1 MKAKQKTLRVFDIQ
15 IKNEADFFPY
25 MEKNLILLKEYFLI
39 LSGDV
44 TPKVIKYLDKNNL
57 CFIIADDCNLKL
69 ITKSNKPTKND
80 TIPKVASEKIK
91 NVTNSSQ
98 SSDTIVEVKK
108 IETLVFE
115 KTIRSGEEV
124 IYDGDVTI
132 FGRVNSAA
140 KVIAEGNIE
149 VYGTIDG
156 LVQCDGDYMIVKDLG
171 KGHIIFNGDILEKN
185 LFDGNLKKITY
196 SENTGAL
203 VKDIF
208 ETKNNKK
215 KN

>member
-15 IKNEADFFPY
+15 IKSEAEFFPY
-25 MEKNLILLKEYFLI
+25 MDKNLILLKEYFLI

-44 TPKVIKYLDKNNL
+44 TPKVTKYLDKNNL
-57 CFIIADDCNLKL
+57 CFIIADDCSLKL

-80 TIPKVASEKIK
+80 TMAKVSSKKTE
-91 NVTNSSQ
+91 NVTNNSQ
-98 SSDTIVEVKK
+98 SSDTIVKTRK

-124 IYDGDVTI
+124 IHDGDVTI

-140 KVIAEGNIE
+140 KVIAEGNVE

-171 KGHIIFNGDILEKN
+171 NGHIIFNGDILEKE

-196 SENTGAL
+196 SNNAGAF

>member
-1 MKAKQKTLRVFDIQ
+1 
-15 IKNEADFFPY
+15 
-25 MEKNLILLKEYFLI
+25 
-39 LSGDV
+39 V
-44 TPKVIKYLDKNNL
+44 TPKVTKYLDKNNL

-80 TIPKVASEKIK
+80 TIAQESSKKTEHI
-91 NVTNSSQ
+91 TNSSQ
-98 SSDTIVEVKK
+98 SSDKIVDVKK
-108 IETLVFE
+108 IKTLVFE
-115 KTIRSGEEV
+115 KTIRSGEEIV
-124 IYDGDVTI
+124 HDGDVTI

-156 LVQCDGDYMIVKDLG
+156 LVQSDGDYMIVKDLG
-171 KGHIIFNGDILEKN
+171 KGHIIFNGDILEKE
-185 LFDGNLKKITY
+185 LFDGNLKKVTY
-196 SENTGAL
+196 SSNTGAF

>member
-15 IKNEADFFPY
+15 IKNEKEFFPY
-25 MEKNLILLKEYFLI
+25 MDKNLILLKEYFLVI
-39 LSGDV
+39 SGDA
-44 TPKVIKYLDKNNL
+44 TPKIIKYLDENSL

-69 ITKSNKPTKND
+69 ITKSNKPAKND
-80 TIPKVASEKIK
+80 TIAQVSPKKTE

-98 SSDTIVEVKK
+98 SSDKIIEVKK

-124 IYDGDVTI
+124 VHDGDITI

-140 KVIAEGNIE
+140 KVIAEGNVE

-156 LVQCDGDYMIVKDLG
+156 LIQCDGDYMIVKDLG
-171 KGHIIFNGDILEKN
+171 KGHIIFNGDILDKE

-196 SENTGAL
+196 ADNTGAL
-203 VKDIF
+203 IKDIF

>member
-15 IKNEADFFPY
+15 IKNEAEFFPY
-25 MEKNLILLKEYFLI
+25 MDKNLILLKEYFLI
-39 LSGDV
+39 ISGNV
-44 TPKVIKYLDKNNL
+44 TPKITKYLDKNSL
-57 CFIIADDCNLKL
+57 CFILADDCNLKL

-80 TIPKVASEKIK
+80 IIAKLAPNKME

-98 SSDTIVEVKK
+98 SSDTIVKVKK
-108 IETLVFE
+108 VKTLIFE